1 MYSGWFITTPECCT
15 VYHAL
20 PRGASFWR
28 LLFNI
33 DRDLAARARQQGC
46 PCGGRLDCAHFP
58 RKPQGGGRDFPKE
71 YGYRLSFCCAR
82 EGCRKRVTPPSARFL
97 GRKVYL
103 GAVVVLVAALR
114 EGPTPRRVRELTE
127 LFGADRTTIA
137 RWQVFWREQFPQTP
151 FWRVERGRLVPA
163 VEAGAVLPG
172 ALLDAFLGQQDRDQ
186 DWGRLLEFLAP
197 SAVAGG
203 RESTVFR

>member
-137 RWQVFWREQFPQTP
+137 RWQVFWGEQFPQTP
-151 FWRVERGRLVPA
+151 FWIVERGRLVPA

>member
-1 MYSGWFITTPECCT
+1 M
-15 VYHAL
+15 YHAL
-20 PRGASFWR
+20 PRGASLWL
-28 LLFNI
+28 LLFKI
-33 DRDLAARARQQGC
+33 DRELAAKARQQGC

-58 RKPQGGGRDFPKE
+58 RKPRGGGRDLPEE

-103 GAVVVLVAALR
+103 GAVVILVAALR
-114 EGPTPRRVRELTE
+114 EGPTPRRVRELSA
-127 LFGADRTTIA
+127 LFGADRATIA

-151 FWRVERGRLVPA
+151 FWKVNRGRLVPA
-163 VEAGAVLPG
+163 VVAGAVLPG
-172 ALLDAFLGQQDRDQ
+172 ALLDAFLGHQDRDQ

-197 SAVAGG
+197 SAVGGG